1 MERKETTKSELTPA
15 QQKAV
20 AALLTTGT
28 ITEAA
33 KVAGSARQTLHR
45 WLADPVFQA
54 ALREAE
60 SEALAALSRRLV
72 TLGESAAAAL
82 TDALAPGRDI
92 RDRLRAAEI
101 VLNNL
106 LKIKE
111 LLDFDQRLKALEE
124 RNEAT
129 DF

>member
-101 VLNNL
+101 LSL
-106 LKIKE
+106 IHI
-111 LLDFDQRLKALEE
+111 
-124 RNEAT
+124 
-129 DF
+129 